1 MTPGLLQRLALDTPA
16 RRAWA
21 LYDWAN
27 SAMYVTIVTALFP
40 IYYASVAASH
50 LPRAR
55 ATSLFGLTTT
65 AGLVLIAVLAPLL
78 GAIADYRGNKKRQL
92 AGFLALGAVAVAAMA
107 LVQEGDL
114 LLASVLFILANI
126 GVNGSFVFYD
136 ALLPHVGGREVDRLS
151 TTGYAIGYLGG
162 GLFLLLCLLPQ
173 LAPGAFGLLGP
184 DGKLPG
190 TTSAA
195 LTRGA
200 FVATALWWI
209 GFAIPLFRRVPE
221 PPATL
226 RPGEAA
232 GGSAVRAGLARLRR
246 LAAELRRHPQALAM
260 LVAFVIYNDGVV
272 TIIRLATIYGEEIGI
287 DRTGM
292 ITAVLLVQFVGV
304 PFAFLYGA
312 LAGRIGTKRAI
323 LLGVAVYVGITLLG
337 WRMDTAREFFLL
349 AMLVGMVQ
357 GGVQALSRSLFASL
371 IPPDR
376 SGEFFGL
383 FAVFEKFA
391 GILGPAVFTAVAL
404 LMGSSRTAILA
415 LAAFFVIGGL
425 LLARV
430 DVEAGRAAVGE
441 TDRRI
446 DG

>member
-1 MTPGLLQRLALDTPA
+1 
-16 RRAWA
+16 
-21 LYDWAN
+21 
-27 SAMYVTIVTALFP
+27 
-40 IYYASVAASH
+40 
-50 LPRAR
+50 
-55 ATSLFGLTTT
+55 
-65 AGLVLIAVLAPLL
+65 
-78 GAIADYRGNKKRQL
+78 
-92 AGFLALGAVAVAAMA
+92 
-107 LVQEGDL
+107 
-114 LLASVLFILANI
+114 
-126 GVNGSFVFYD
+126 
-136 ALLPHVGGREVDRLS
+136 
-151 TTGYAIGYLGG
+151 
-162 GLFLLLCLLPQ
+162 
-173 LAPGAFGLLGP
+173 
-184 DGKLPG
+184 
-190 TTSAA
+190 
-195 LTRGA
+195 
-200 FVATALWWI
+200 
-209 GFAIPLFRRVPE
+209 
-221 PPATL
+221 
-226 RPGEAA
+226 
-232 GGSAVRAGLARLRR
+232 
-246 LAAELRRHPQALAM
+246 M

-430 DVEAGRAAVGE
+430 DVEAGRAAVGPTE
-441 TDRRI
+441 RRI

>member
-1 MTPGLLQRLALDTPA
+1 VSRPPLLQRLALDTPA

-21 LYDWAN
+21 TYDWAN
-27 SAMYVTIVTALFP
+27 SAMYTTIVTALFP
-40 IYYASVAASH
+40 IYYASVAAAGVPR
-50 LPRAR
+50 PRA
-55 ATSLFGLTTT
+55 TFLFGITTT

-78 GAIADYRGNKKRQL
+78 GAIADYRANKKRQL
-92 AGFLALGAVAVAAMA
+92 AIFLALGAAAVASMA
-107 LVQEGDL
+107 LVREGDL

-136 ALLPHVGGREVDRLS
+136 SLLPHVGGRDVDRLS
-151 TTGYAIGYLGG
+151 TTGYALGYLGG
-162 GLFLLLCLLPQ
+162 GIFLLLCLLPQ

-184 DGKLPG
+184 DGKLPAA
-190 TTSAA
+190 TSAA

-200 FVATALWWI
+200 FVATALWWA
-209 GFAIPLFRRVPE
+209 GFSIPLFRRVPE
-221 PPATL
+221 PPAAL
-226 RPGEAA
+226 RPGEVA
-232 GGSAVRAGLARLRR
+232 GGSAVKAGLARLRV
-246 LAAELRRHPQALAM
+246 LAAELRRYPQAFAM

-292 ITAVLLVQFVGV
+292 IIAVLLVQFVGV
-304 PFAFLYGA
+304 PFAFFYGA
-312 LAGRIGTKRAI
+312 LAGRLGTKPAI
-323 LLGVAVYVGITLLG
+323 LLGVAIYVGITLLG
-337 WRMDTAREFFLL
+337 WRMDSAREFFAL

-371 IPPDR
+371 IPRDR

-391 GILGPAVFTAVAL
+391 GILGPAVFSAVAWAL
-404 LMGSSRTAILA
+404 GSSRVAILA
-415 LAAFFVIGGL
+415 LAAFFVIGGF

-430 DVEAGRAAVGE
+430 DVAAGRAAVE
-441 TDRRI
+441 S
-446 DG
+446 